1 MATATFIPLS
11 EYLATTYRPDCDY
24 IDGEVKERN
33 LGERPHSL
41 LQLILGS
48 MFLANLEIWD
58 ALPMPEQRVQ
68 ISPTR
73 YRIPDICVVRR
84 SDPADAI
91 VRHAPLLCVEILS
104 REDRLPELQERVD
117 DYASMGVAQSWVIDP
132 ICRIGYM
139 AGAAGFLKPEDGVLT
154 VPGTPIRIELKELFA
169 KVDALQSGA

>member
-33 LGERPHSL
+33 VGERPHSL

-48 MFLANLEIWD
+48 MFLANLEMWD

-91 VRHAPLLCVEILS
+91 IRQAPLLCIEILS
-104 REDRLPELQERVD
+104 REDRMPELQERVD
-117 DYASMGVAQSWVIDP
+117 DYSAMGVVQSWVIDP
-132 ICRIGYM
+132 VRRIGYM
-139 AGAAGFLKPEDGVLT
+139 ASSAGFLKPEDGVLT
-154 VPGTPIRIELKELFA
+154 VPGTPVRIELKELFA
-169 KVDALQSGA
+169 KVDALDSGT

>member
-33 LGERPHSL
+33 VGERPHSL
-41 LQLILGS
+41 LQALIAS
-48 MFLANLEIWD
+48 IFLSRVDDWQVLA
-58 ALPMPEQRVQ
+58 MTEQRVQ
-68 ISPTR
+68 ISSTR

-91 VRHAPLLCVEILS
+91 VRQAPLLCIEILS
-104 REDRLPELQERVD
+104 REDRMPELQERVD
-117 DYASMGVAQSWVIDP
+117 DYSAMGVVQSWVIDP
-132 ICRIGYM
+132 VRRIGYM
-139 AGAAGFLKPEDGVLT
+139 ASSAGFLKPEDGVLT
-154 VPGTPIRIELKELFA
+154 VPGTPVRIELQELFA